1 MVQIIQGL
9 DYHAKDR
16 RELMYNPR
24 AASIATLRRKKS
36 RSISASKSPVLNTK
50 RSNATLKG
58 NPSVNHLKANSS
70 IARFKSI
77 ERNNVLDSDGE
88 V

>member
-1 MVQIIQGL
+1 
-9 DYHAKDR
+9 
-16 RELMYNPR
+16 MYNPR

-50 RSNATLKG
+50 RSTVTLKAH
-58 NPSVNHLKANSS
+58 PSVNHLKANSS
-70 IARFKSI
+70 KKQFKSI
-77 ERNNVLDSDGE
+77 ERNNILDSDGE